1 MRSLVTL
8 LSSCLLLAAPL
19 HAARPNLVL
28 FLADDLGYGD
38 LGCYGHPV
46 IQTPNL
52 DAFAKQGVRLKQ
64 CYAASAVCSP
74 SRSALLTGR
83 TPHRNGVYTW
93 IAEGAEVHLRTSE
106 ITLPSLL
113 KQAGY
118 TTCHSGK
125 WHLNGLFNNPAQPQP
140 GDHGYDWW
148 MATQN
153 NAAPTHENPGNFARN
168 GQPVGPM
175 QGYSAPLVVTE
186 AVTWLKEKRD
196 ASKPFFL
203 AVWTHEPHYPIKSD
217 PKFKALYPDLTDDV
231 QREHHANVTQMD
243 HAFGMLMRALDE
255 QKLAESTF
263 VFFTSDNGPEG
274 DGVKSPGRGSSGGL
288 RGRKRDLHEGGIR
301 VPGIA
306 RWPGRIRAG
315 TTSDVAVIGSD
326 IFPTMLGI
334 AGVETPK
341 DRTLDGV
348 NALAALDGSAS
359 RLERPQPLFWRLHM
373 APNAK
378 IAMRVDEWKILA
390 NAELT
395 EFELY
400 NLKDDPKETTDLK
413 DRESQRY
420 HELKGRLIENNAR
433 IDAEGPD
440 WWKRLSPNGG
450 RPKGPDEGK
459 KKKKKAADNA

>member
-1 MRSLVTL
+1 MRLLIAL
-8 LSSCLLLAAPL
+8 LSSFLIL
-19 HAARPNLVL
+19 HSSFSAQPNLVL

-38 LGCYGHPV
+38 LGCFGHP
-46 IQTPNL
+46 IIKSPKL
-52 DAFAKQGVRLKQ
+52 DTFAKQGVRLTQ
-64 CYAASAVCSP
+64 CYSGSAVCSP

-93 IAEGAEVHLRTSE
+93 IAEGAEVHLRKSE
-106 ITLPSLL
+106 NTLPELL
-113 KQAGY
+113 KGAGY

-140 GDHGYDWW
+140 NDHGYDWW

-153 NAAPTHENPGNFARN
+153 NAGPSHENPNNFARN

-243 HAFGMLMRALDE
+243 HAFGMLMQTLDE
-255 QKLAESTF
+255 QKLTDNTF

-274 DGVKSPGRGSSGGL
+274 DGIKSPGRGSSGGL
-288 RGRKRDLHEGGIR
+288 RGRKRDVHEGGIR
-301 VPGIA
+301 VPGLA
-306 RWPGRIRAG
+306 RWPGKIKPA
-315 TTSDVAVIGSD
+315 TTSDIPVIGSD

-348 NALAALDGSAS
+348 NALPALDSTAT
-359 RLERPQPLFWRLHM
+359 RLARPQPLFWRLHM

-378 IAMRVDEWKILA
+378 IAMRVDDWKILA
-390 NAELT
+390 DETLT
-395 EFELY
+395 KFELY
-400 NLKDDPKETTDLK
+400 NLKSDPKETTDLK
-413 DRESQRY
+413 DQETKRFTA
-420 HELKGRLIENNAR
+420 LKTQLIQHNAQ

-450 RPKGPDEGK
+450 KPKGGEEGK
-459 KKKKKAADNA
+459 KKKKQAVAK